1 MGGGGFGLSEE
12 GLPKQQSFPILFGP
26 FPLELRPKIIY
37 RVSRLDPIRIIIL
50 LGAMK
55 WIWAFFEM
63 VFWFIWCKIWQSTCM
78 RGKANIFDDDKFEKA
93 AWEEVREHI

>member
-1 MGGGGFGLSEE
+1 M
-12 GLPKQQSFPILFGP
+12 
-26 FPLELRPKIIY
+26 IIY

-63 VFWFIWCKIWQSTCM
+63 VFWFIWCKIWQFSCM
-78 RGKANIFDDDKFEKA
+78 RGKANIFDDDKFEKT
-93 AWEEVREHI
+93 AWEEVRRGQT